1 MSRFKLLEHGSRID
15 IVFVCVFF
23 LLLVPAS
30 KISREEKSVQENR
43 RLAAYVPLFSDQGLN
58 NRFGQDFEAW
68 FNDRFN
74 YREAVISFYSGLE
87 MLKQPYQQQGRFFQQ
102 RPIGSLTTNS

>member
-1 MSRFKLLEHGSRID
+1 M
-15 IVFVCVFF
+15 
-23 LLLVPAS
+23 PAS

-87 MLKQPYQQQGRFFQQ
+87 ML
-102 RPIGSLTTNS
+102 LNSRINNKVAFSTKDPLAL